1 MFLLKMQCNIGPY
14 SICILNVSTLKHIKD
29 TRGTIIPSSK
39 VPLLI
44 THEVYFS
51 VLSFALL

>member
-1 MFLLKMQCNIGPY
+1 MQCNIY
-14 SICILNVSTLKHIKD
+14 SVGIIKFSMLIHIKGTRD
-29 TRGTIIPSSK
+29 TLIPSSK

-51 VLSFALL
+51 VFSFVVL